1 MMSAPSPTPPTR
13 HHLLHSHHNA
23 HHPHHS
29 TTNASNTPI
38 SNSTNNCSASSPASN
53 NLDSLEDKHSLKMKI
68 KRTKPPTKTSEA
80 KHEIVKPLESD
91 NGDSPALNHN
101 QVPLNSVVSTPA
113 NIHLNL
119 NSNSQVEANGSAHSI
134 SRQNV
139 VKHNHKKEKRRH
151 DVNGSLQS
159 VNNQHQ
165 LGSSLHNPSQKHAT
179 SLQQMPPMS
188 SAGGLQGPPMTSSC
202 LSTNTKQTATPV
214 KSGGIATPQHTPL
227 RTDTLPPAKRLKI
240 GEEASGPSFGGSSG
254 GTTSYRDVCVG
265 TSVGTIT
272 EPDCLGPCE
281 PGTSVTLEG
290 IVWHETQGGVLVVNV
305 TWRGKTYVGTLLDC
319 TQHDWAPP
327 RFCDSPNTEDMD
339 SRTPKGRGKRGRYGG
354 GNVQTSQS
362 SGTSGAGSSAI
373 SGSSGGNGGNNQTS
387 SNSTSNTSTN
397 DVGNVTET
405 RSGKVRGNQ
414 PQKGRRGGGNNSG
427 NSFATPNSPQNTAAN
442 KRKGRDTDVL
452 NSNDLKNKKGRMSG
466 KITDG
471 SADNS
476 PDNSN
481 SASQAADDAAPL
493 TVSSPAQSPQYIE
506 CPEPNCSKK
515 YKHMN
520 GLKYHQNHAH
530 NSTEEDGCGQ
540 VDGDDSGNLVSE
552 EVCTESH
559 VPTDSS
565 EETSQ
570 SKSSGNNS
578 ASDLTNNSY
587 GSYSNRSSPALTNN
601 VSSSDAASAI
611 SGMAVSREISTINKP
626 VTSARIGVTAA
637 SQTVSLEEHQS
648 EKYEQFAHSQ
658 CPKPPMYQQRSVPH
672 LVSTQSS
679 SYHPSPSH
687 QDGPLMSEQTYSSV
701 QTIYSHSSSSAGY
714 ALGSPVVSHPSH
726 SSHPS
731 SPLQNSSCPNSEE
744 THSSVIARLPQAPT
758 HPMYYYPPNSLGLL
772 RPGLSQSSSVQGM
785 PGTTI
790 RSNPVIRPGIMGSAV
805 QARQPVP
812 HVISN
817 APASISSAPRPT
829 LLLSTPQSTQLSTL
843 PGSPHVKNGTSKT
856 SRESGEDEDPRSPAY
871 SDISDAADAPS
882 IEGEASNNNPVDRK
896 DNPVKPDQLLIQP
909 SGPFVGI
916 GAVYGQYESSFP
928 PHSPYLLRY
937 NPTHPMSKQPEM
949 KENCKVGDEKKE
961 AQDSTNFQ
969 AGPPSFPG
977 GLYPYAGGLAPP
989 PHYTSDPYY
998 AHLAHSLPPVAQAA
1012 PVDVSHPSS
1021 KEVSGLPVPNL
1032 SAPKLGSGSPYQAS
1046 LDPRLLHPLLSTGL
1060 PLPVRL
1066 PHPVDNSHSKD
1077 GEAGP
1082 LSLENKITAPSSD
1095 NDNREGPNSLDAT
1108 ASSSG
1113 SSFSQT

>member
-1 MMSAPSPTPPTR
+1 
-13 HHLLHSHHNA
+13 
-23 HHPHHS
+23 
-29 TTNASNTPI
+29 
-38 SNSTNNCSASSPASN
+38 
-53 NLDSLEDKHSLKMKI
+53 
-68 KRTKPPTKTSEA
+68 
-80 KHEIVKPLESD
+80 
-91 NGDSPALNHN
+91 
-101 QVPLNSVVSTPA
+101 
-113 NIHLNL
+113 
-119 NSNSQVEANGSAHSI
+119 
-134 SRQNV
+134 
-139 VKHNHKKEKRRH
+139 
-151 DVNGSLQS
+151 
-159 VNNQHQ
+159 
-165 LGSSLHNPSQKHAT
+165 
-179 SLQQMPPMS
+179 MPPMS

-552 EVCTESH
+552 EV
-559 VPTDSS
+559 
-565 EETSQ
+565 
-570 SKSSGNNS
+570 
-578 ASDLTNNSY
+578 
-587 GSYSNRSSPALTNN
+587 
-601 VSSSDAASAI
+601 
-611 SGMAVSREISTINKP
+611 
-626 VTSARIGVTAA
+626 
-637 SQTVSLEEHQS
+637 
-648 EKYEQFAHSQ
+648 
-658 CPKPPMYQQRSVPH
+658 
-672 LVSTQSS
+672 
-679 SYHPSPSH
+679 
-687 QDGPLMSEQTYSSV
+687 
-701 QTIYSHSSSSAGY
+701 
-714 ALGSPVVSHPSH
+714 
-726 SSHPS
+726 
-731 SPLQNSSCPNSEE
+731 
-744 THSSVIARLPQAPT
+744 
-758 HPMYYYPPNSLGLL
+758 
-772 RPGLSQSSSVQGM
+772 
-785 PGTTI
+785 
-790 RSNPVIRPGIMGSAV
+790 
-805 QARQPVP
+805 
-812 HVISN
+812 
-817 APASISSAPRPT
+817 
-829 LLLSTPQSTQLSTL
+829 
-843 PGSPHVKNGTSKT
+843 
-856 SRESGEDEDPRSPAY
+856 
-871 SDISDAADAPS
+871 
-882 IEGEASNNNPVDRK
+882 
-896 DNPVKPDQLLIQP
+896 
-909 SGPFVGI
+909 
-916 GAVYGQYESSFP
+916 
-928 PHSPYLLRY
+928 
-937 NPTHPMSKQPEM
+937 
-949 KENCKVGDEKKE
+949 GDEKKE

-1113 SSFSQT
+1113 SSFSQ